1 MRFIQS
7 GIYQH
12 VWSLNIT
19 FTKIIFNQNHIYK
32 IKNIHSHPRQVN
44 NVQDKVSCLVQ
55 GPRKYNFHQNLTNI
69 KAELKNYVMYVLRL
83 SEVLKLNLSADKI
96 NILEPTIANK
106 D

>member
-1 MRFIQS
+1 MTI
-7 GIYQH
+7 I
-12 VWSLNIT
+12 SL
-19 FTKIIFNQNHIYK
+19 QNHIYK